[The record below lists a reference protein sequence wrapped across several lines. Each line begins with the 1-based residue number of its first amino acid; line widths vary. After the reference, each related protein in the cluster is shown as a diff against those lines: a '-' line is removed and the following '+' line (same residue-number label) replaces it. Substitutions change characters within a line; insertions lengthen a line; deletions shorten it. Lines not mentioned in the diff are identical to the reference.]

1 MHKDSNFESHNSIKL
16 AIVAFLYYFIA
27 TFKEIMPFHY
37 NNIKF

>member
-1 MHKDSNFESHNSIKL
+1 MK
-16 AIVAFLYYFIA
+16 AIIAQSLLLWLFPFYFIA